1 MENNQKALIIS
12 GGLITI
18 ALLFVDIYIGGV
30 AAIIVGTLYMGL
42 AMMNTSAK
50 FVYHPEVKGY
60 LKDDGK
66 GVILKNTGKTEVKNI
81 HVALVPLNIEFD
93 VQTLKPEEK
102 YEYEQDSMIEEAKIV
117 ITYENE
123 AGESFSWDNVLS
135 ALGGKDD
142 DDDDLLKPLFP
153 MFSWKD

>member
-1 MENNQKALIIS
+1 MENNQKALIIG

-18 ALLFVDIYIGGV
+18 ALIFANMIYIAGV
-30 AAIIVGTLYMGL
+30 AAIIVATLYMGL
-42 AMMNTSAK
+42 AMMNTSTK

-60 LKDDGK
+60 LKDDAK
-66 GVILKNTGKTEVKNI
+66 GVIVKNTGKTEVKNI
-81 HVALVPLNIEFD
+81 HVAIVPLNIEFD
-93 VQTLKPEEK
+93 VQRLKPEEK

-123 AGESFSWDNVLS
+123 AAESFSWNNVLS
-135 ALGGKDD
+135 ALGGT
-142 DDDDLLKPLFP
+142 DDDDLLKPAFP

>member
-1 MENNQKALIIS
+1 MENNQKALIIG

-18 ALLFVDIYIGGV
+18 AILFVNIYIGGV
-30 AAIIVGTLYMGL
+30 AAIIVATLYIGQ

-60 LKDDGK
+60 LKDDAK
-66 GVILKNTGKTEVKNI
+66 GVILKNTGKAEAKKI

-93 VQTLKPEEK
+93 VQRLEPEEK

-123 AGESFSWDNVLS
+123 AGKTFSWDNVLS
-135 ALGGKDD
+135 ALSGTDD
-142 DDDDLLKPLFP
+142 DDDDLLKPAFP